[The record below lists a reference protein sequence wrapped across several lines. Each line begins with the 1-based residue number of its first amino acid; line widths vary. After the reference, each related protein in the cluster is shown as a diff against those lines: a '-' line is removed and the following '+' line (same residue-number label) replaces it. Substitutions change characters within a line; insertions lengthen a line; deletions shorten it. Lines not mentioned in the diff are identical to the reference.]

1 MTNYREILR
10 LDSLGINHAQ
20 IARST
25 GHSRQTVL
33 TVLKKAELKKIGYRE
48 ATSLSN
54 KELFHLFTGSGTA
67 HLSYKMPD
75 YEHVH
80 KELARSGVT
89 LGLLWVEYCED
100 CRQSGE
106 LPYQSTQF
114 NKHYADYVRKTNATM
129 HINRKPGEAMEVD
142 WVGDT
147 IGVKNPD
154 TGEMMDAYVFV
165 AVLSYSGFAYV
176 EAFFT
181 MEMENWVRGH
191 VDAYRH
197 FGGVARLL
205 VPDNLKT
212 GVTKNTRTETLINK
226 NYQSLSE
233 HYGSV
238 VLPARVRAPR
248 DKPKVEGT
256 VRVVETWIMA
266 ALRNGQFFSLPELN
280 EAISQKLAEFNARPF
295 QKLEGSRQ
303 TKFLEEKPFLL
314 PLPRHPFELST
325 WKVATVQKD
334 YHVACQGQYY
344 SVPHT
349 YIGKKAELR
358 ITKDIV
364 EIFYEGLRIASHE
377 RRDGFQGKYNTREEH
392 MPPAHQKYLEW
403 NGDRFR
409 RWAEKIG
416 ASTTSVIEY
425 FLGSVTIE
433 QQSYKTCN
441 ALLHLAD
448 KHSQDRLE
456 TACAKVLS
464 FTVRPSLKAV
474 QSVLRAGM
482 DRTPSHERSEDC
494 GDALKHGFL
503 RGAEY
508 YGGNDE
514 GGDGDGQ

>member
-33 TVLKKAELKKIGYRE
+33 SVLKKAGVKNIGYRE
-48 ATSLSN
+48 AERMSD
-54 KELFHLFTGSGTA
+54 KELFHRFMEGGPA
-67 HLSYKMPD
+67 HLSYRMPD

-100 CRQSGE
+100 CRRNGE

-142 WVGDT
+142 WAGDR

-154 TGEMMDAYVFV
+154 TGETLPAYVFV
-165 AVLSYSGFAYV
+165 SALSYSGFAYV
-176 EAFFT
+176 EAFFSMG
-181 MEMENWVRGH
+181 MESWVRGH
-191 VDAYRH
+191 VNAYRH

-226 NYQSLSE
+226 NYQSLAE
-233 HYGSV
+233 HYGTV
-238 VLPARVRAPR
+238 VLPARVRAPQ

-256 VRVVETWIMA
+256 VRIVETWIMA
-266 ALRNGQFFSLPELN
+266 ALRNGQFFTLPELN
-280 EAISQKLAEFNARPF
+280 TAIHSKLTEFNTKPF

-303 TKFLEEKPFLL
+303 TKFLDEKPFLL

-334 YHVACQGQYY
+334 YHVAYQAQYY

-349 YIGKKAELR
+349 YIGKKVEMR
-358 ITKDIV
+358 ITKEII

-377 RRDGFQGKYNTREEH
+377 RSDGFQGKYNTREEH

-403 NGDRFR
+403 NGERFR
-409 RWAEKIG
+409 RWAKKIG
-416 ASTTSVIEY
+416 ASTESVVEY
-425 FLGSVTIE
+425 FLGSVKIE
-433 QQSYKTCN
+433 QQAYKTCN

-448 KHSQDRLE
+448 RYSGARLE
-456 TACAKVLS
+456 VACAKVLS
-464 FTVRPSLKAV
+464 FTIRPSLKAV
-474 QSVLRAGM
+474 QSVLKTGM
-482 DRTPSHERSEDC
+482 DKTPKA
-494 GDALKHGFL
+494 GDKAEGGDVLRHGFV

-508 YGGNDE
+508 YGENED
-514 GGDGDGQ
+514 GGDDDDR